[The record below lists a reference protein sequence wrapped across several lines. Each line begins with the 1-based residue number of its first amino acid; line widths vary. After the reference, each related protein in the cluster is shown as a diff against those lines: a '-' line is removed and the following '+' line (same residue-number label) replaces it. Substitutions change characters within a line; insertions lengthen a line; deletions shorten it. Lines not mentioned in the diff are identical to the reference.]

1 MIKKF
6 IPTAV
11 GLALCASV
19 SLANANPTV
28 LSSAKM
34 DSVTAGGL
42 LNVAPQTNVGPQ
54 ANLNVLGFGVKQS
67 NSQSNSSGKSGY
79 DKGGHGGHDKGG
91 HGGYDKHHAGYDKHG
106 GGGDK
111 WCGKDGGNHG
121 NHGGNKY
128 GGHGQNAHL
137 VSFAPQT
144 NVGPQA
150 NVNVLGFAV
159 AQSNTQSNRN

>member
-11 GLALCASV
+11 GIALFTGV
-19 SLANANPTV
+19 GLANAASKPIE
-28 LSSAKM
+28 LSPAKM

-54 ANLNVLGFGVKQS
+54 ANVNLLGFGVHQS
-67 NSQSNSSGKSGY
+67 NRQSNSSGGSP
-79 DKGGHGGHDKGG
+79 HGGHSGNHGG
-91 HGGYDKHHAGYDKHG
+91 HNAGYDGGHSGGNHG
-106 GGGDK
+106 GNNNWCRNDKNGG
-111 WCGKDGGNHG
+111 HG
-121 NHGGNKY
+121 NHGGNQH
-128 GGHGQNAHL
+128 GGHGGGNAHV

-150 NVNVLGFAV
+150 NVNVLGFGV